1 MSKSKFDMIYESIM
15 SELLCEEDEMFTIEL
30 DWADEEKSDSYKD
43 KAKENSV
50 EVVNVVEAKEDGKW
64 PVVTFK
70 GTKENLEKLAAG
82 FYAKP
87 DWITDDFLVFQ
98 YKYPKFIFSYE
109 SALYLLNLADSL
121 PQTFEVTGPK
131 NYRPFSPKENIAIIH
146 TDYKKETYEFGIAEV
161 ETNLGNKVLAYNAE
175 KTVCDLIR
183 RSEKIDSEIYTKALY
198 NYSKL
203 KNKNPG
209 WLIEYAKIMGIQ
221 KKCMTQ

>member
-1 MSKSKFDMIYESIM
+1 MQENTNSSKLGDILNKNGGYITRRQVDQNGIQSWFLTDFVRK
-15 SELLCEEDEMFTIEL
+15 
-30 DWADEEKSDSYKD
+30 KK
-43 KAKENSV
+43 
-50 EVVNVVEAKEDGKW
+50 
-64 PVVTFK
+64 
-70 GTKENLEKLAAG
+70 LEKHAAG

-146 TDYKKETYEFGIAEV
+146 TDYKKETYELGIAEV

-203 KNKNPG
+203 KNKNPSR
-209 WLIEYAKIMGIQ
+209 LIEYAKIIGIQ
-221 KKCMTQ
+221 KKVYDTMMVVLNEL